1 MSSMNKVD
9 KKEYIDL
16 ISKILDGLYK
26 KLIILLAI
34 DGGFGA
40 YAIKF
45 LQDGNWI
52 GYGFTFIFIFVAA
65 AIFYTYID
73 LNHFVKKLKRIDDE

>member
-1 MSSMNKVD
+1 
-9 KKEYIDL
+9 
-16 ISKILDGLYK
+16 
-26 KLIILLAI
+26 LLAI

-45 LQDGNWI
+45 LQDENWI
-52 GYGFTFIFIFVAA
+52 GYGFTFIFIFVAI

-73 LNHFVKKLKRIDDE
+73 LNYFVKKLKRMHDE

>member
-1 MSSMNKVD
+1 MD
-9 KKEYIDL
+9 KANEKENIDL
-16 ISKILDGLYK
+16 ITKIIDSLYK

-45 LQDGNWI
+45 LQNGNWI
-52 GYGFTFIFIFVAA
+52 GYGFTLVFVFVAI

-73 LNHFVKKLKRIDDE
+73 LNYFVKKLKRIHHG

>member
-1 MSSMNKVD
+1 MD
-9 KKEYIDL
+9 KPDVKEEIDL
-16 ISKILDGLYK
+16 LSKIIDSLYK

-52 GYGFTFIFIFVAA
+52 GYGFAFVFIFVAI

-73 LNHFVKKLKRIDDE
+73 LNDFVKKLKRIYDA

>member
-1 MSSMNKVD
+1 MD
-9 KKEYIDL
+9 KPDVKEEIDL
-16 ISKILDGLYK
+16 LSKIIDSLYK

-45 LQDGNWI
+45 LQNGNWI
-52 GYGFTFIFIFVAA
+52 GYGFAFVFIFVAI

-73 LNHFVKKLKRIDDE
+73 LNVFVKKLKRIYDA

>member
-1 MSSMNKVD
+1 MILCYTWFMD
-9 KKEYIDL
+9 KPDVKEEIDL
-16 ISKILDGLYK
+16 LSKIIDSLYK

-45 LQDGNWI
+45 L
-52 GYGFTFIFIFVAA
+52 
-65 AIFYTYID
+65 
-73 LNHFVKKLKRIDDE
+73 